1 MTRSVLQPG
10 DQLHKRLLSA
20 GLVGPADQVA
30 RSLYNIEIARSDRT
44 VIYETPEGYGL
55 RRGGNPMEMLS
66 NFVVRILGNVA
77 FGDGSALHH
86 SAAVLVGG
94 GQHETVLPT
103 RLLDQ
108 PRELVEHIHQLL
120 TLKRNTTVPMLRDPG
135 AFRSVVFYLRGL
147 LPRLPSRPGIPFLG
161 WNHKRDVFYMPGCI
175 LSMDAPNHGAF
186 VFHPDVC
193 ALDAFD
199 SGATGEGVTDL
210 DLGEELLAFV
220 LMTLGMLIKGYR
232 RERQQIIQVRHD
244 GPAASLLAGL
254 FRGLGQVRSLNKVDR
269 DIEGLQ
275 GYPAWA
281 AAARMSGRIS
291 APYFVLAPA
300 GRHVT
305 GVYGEA
311 VLARAAGTLRALTRR
326 VW

>member
-1 MTRSVLQPG
+1 M
-10 DQLHKRLLSA
+10 SA
-20 GLVGPADQVA
+20 GLIGPADQVA
-30 RSLYNIEIARSDRT
+30 RSLYNIEISRSDRT

-55 RRGGNPMEMLS
+55 RRGGNPMEMFS
-66 NFVVRILGNVA
+66 NFVLRMNGNVA

-94 GQHETVLPT
+94 SQHETVLPT

-120 TLKRNTTVPMLRDPG
+120 TLKRNTTVPMLRDPQ

-161 WNHKRDVFYMPGCI
+161 WNHKRDTFYMPGCI
-175 LSMDAPNHGAF
+175 LSMDAPKHEAF
-186 VFHPDVC
+186 PFHPDVC

-199 SGATGEGVTDL
+199 AATAGEGVTDL
-210 DLGEELLAFV
+210 DLPEEILAFV

-232 RERQQIIQVRHD
+232 RERQQVIHVRHD
-244 GPAASLLAGL
+244 GAAAGLLAGL

-291 APYFVLAPA
+291 APYFVLSPA

-305 GVYGEA
+305 GQYGA
-311 VLARAAGTLRALTRR
+311 DTLRKAAGTLRALVRR
-326 VW
+326 V